1 MTPIESKVRELS
13 DKLCDAITEMQKRK
27 TDNAVIVQSIK
38 SYLAG
43 LTDGIDL
50 AEEVRGDE
58 LAVTNDLLA
67 EMAKA
72 DDNLNEE
79 IQKTVDAIKE
89 EDSDTDKCPT
99 MTLEEAESLVRA
111 SRGVGTTASL
121 DVLNEA
127 FDLLKKS
134 GIDPAKL

>member
-13 DKLCDAITEMQKRK
+13 DKLCDAIAEMQKRK
-27 TDNAVIVQSIK
+27 TEDKVIVQSIK

-43 LTDGIDL
+43 LTDGLDL

-67 EMAKA
+67 EMA
-72 DDNLNEE
+72 N
-79 IQKTVDAIKE
+79 
-89 EDSDTDKCPT
+89 DTP
-99 MTLEEAESLVRA
+99 L
-111 SRGVGTTASL
+111 SL
-121 DVLNEA
+121 DVAEAIVRSSRGAGTTVSTEVLNQA
-127 FDLLKKS
+127 FDVLKKS

>member
-1 MTPIESKVRELS
+1 MTPIESKVHELA
-13 DKLCDAITEMQKRK
+13 DKLCNAIDEMQKRK

-43 LTDGIDL
+43 LCDGLDL

-58 LAVTNDLLA
+58 LSVANDLLA
-67 EMAKA
+67 EMA
-72 DDNLNEE
+72 NETPMSLDVAE
-79 IQKTVDAIKE
+79 AI
-89 EDSDTDKCPT
+89 
-99 MTLEEAESLVRA
+99 VRS
-111 SRGVGTTASL
+111 SRGAGTTVSQK
-121 DVLNEA
+121 VLNEA

>member
-1 MTPIESKVRELS
+1 MTTIESKVRELS

-27 TDNAVIVQSIK
+27 TDNAVIIQSIK

-67 EMAKA
+67 ELAKA

-89 EDSDTDKCPT
+89 EDSDKDIT
-99 MTLEEAESLVRA
+99 
-111 SRGVGTTASL
+111 
-121 DVLNEA
+121 
-127 FDLLKKS
+127 
-134 GIDPAKL
+134 